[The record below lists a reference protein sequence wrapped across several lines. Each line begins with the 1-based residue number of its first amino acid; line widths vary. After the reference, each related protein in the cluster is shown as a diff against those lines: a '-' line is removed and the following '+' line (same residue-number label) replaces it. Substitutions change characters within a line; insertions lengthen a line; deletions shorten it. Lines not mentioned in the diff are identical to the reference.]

1 MLRAAVCIVIVS
13 VAGAAS
19 ASAQDAKTQGEKLFT
34 DQKCTLCHS
43 VGGKGNVKGPLDE
56 IGSKRSADDIR
67 AWLTDAKAM
76 TAKTKAARKP
86 EMKAYT
92 LPKEDVDELV
102 VYLSAMKKK

>member
-1 MLRAAVCIVIVS
+1 MLRTAICVVILT

-19 ASAQDAKTQGEKLFT
+19 AAAQGEKLFV

-43 VGGKGNVKGPLDE
+43 IGGKGNVKGPLDE
-56 IGSKRSADDIR
+56 VGTKLSADDIR

-76 TAKTKAARKP
+76 TAKTKATRKP

-92 LPKEDVDELV
+92 LPKEDVDALV